1 MYEPTPRRL
10 TQKYVDQMLTKGDQE
25 RLRTGVS
32 KGYGFGNHSDV
43 IVWEGDHFE
52 EISPAAYHARL
63 RAAFGGPPCECP
75 HCR

>member
-10 TQKYVDQMLTKGDQE
+10 TQEYVDQMLTKDDQE

-43 IVWEGDHFE
+43 IVWEGGHFE
-52 EISPAAYHARL
+52 EISLTQYQARISAA
-63 RAAFGGPPCECP
+63 EE
-75 HCR
+75 